1 MQILI
6 APFLWIGEV
15 IVTGISAIGEVV
27 CIFLNTLKQLRF
39 IHKNPVLIVKQMI
52 SIGVSSLPLLFVTSI
67 FTGMVATVQAEF
79 EFHNLVADKFVGT
92 AACKMIL
99 IELGP
104 LLTAIVLSGRVGSAV
119 AAELGSMKEKEELAA
134 YTVLGLDPYRY
145 LAMPRFVAF
154 FTMVPCL
161 TVISN
166 ALGVIGGWI
175 VCVLG
180 LDITTY
186 TYVTGMQ
193 YLFDPMDLWSGTLKS
208 FVFGTLIFL
217 LGYYHGVNAKP
228 GARGV
233 GIATMSVVVSSC
245 LMILIADFVLDA
257 ILFF

>member
-1 MQILI
+1 MPLILRPI
-6 APFLWIGEV
+6 AWIGEI
-15 IVTGISAIGEVV
+15 IVSGISAVGEVI
-27 CIFLNTLKQLRF
+27 CILLGTLKQLPHVF
-39 IHKNPVLIVKQMI
+39 KNPDLIAKQMI

-67 FTGMVATVQAEF
+67 FTGMVATVCAEF

-92 AACKMIL
+92 AACKMVL

-104 LLTAIVLSGRVGSAV
+104 LLTAIVLSGRVGSAI

-134 YTVLGLDPYRY
+134 YTVLGLEPYRY
-145 LAMPRFVAF
+145 LALPRYVAF
-154 FTMVPCL
+154 ITMIPCL
-161 TVISN
+161 TIISN
-166 ALGVIGGWI
+166 ALAIIGGWI

-193 YLFDPMDLWSGTLKS
+193 YLFDPMDLWSGVLKS

-217 LGYYHGVNAKP
+217 LGYYHGISAKP

-233 GIATMSVVVSSC
+233 GLATMSVVVSSC
-245 LMILIADFVLDA
+245 LMILISDFVVDA
-257 ILFF
+257 FLFF

>member
-1 MQILI
+1 
-6 APFLWIGEV
+6 
-15 IVTGISAIGEVV
+15 
-27 CIFLNTLKQLRF
+27 
-39 IHKNPVLIVKQMI
+39 
-52 SIGVSSLPLLFVTSI
+52 
-67 FTGMVATVQAEF
+67 
-79 EFHNLVADKFVGT
+79 
-92 AACKMIL
+92 
-99 IELGP
+99 
-104 LLTAIVLSGRVGSAV
+104 VLSGRVGSAV

-145 LAMPRFVAF
+145 LALPRFVAF

-166 ALGVIGGWI
+166 ALGIIGGWI

-217 LGYYHGVNAKP
+217 LGYYHGINAKA